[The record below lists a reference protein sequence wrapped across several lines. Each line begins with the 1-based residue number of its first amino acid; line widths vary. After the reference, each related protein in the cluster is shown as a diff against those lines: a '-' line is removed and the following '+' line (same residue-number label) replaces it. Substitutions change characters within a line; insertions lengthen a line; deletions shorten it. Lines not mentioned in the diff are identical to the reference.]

1 MQIVTRSQRRRQGQ
15 LRSEAVLK
23 LRVPIINSHKNSV
36 VAGIVE
42 KCNEVIASQNRSNTL
57 IAELVTDKCK
67 LDADADSLADEI
79 LSNEKLREL
88 RFQHLETNIK
98 MLSSI
103 AVDIPALLQNYPNY
117 YNNLLTASLQCIER
131 YYDELRINW
140 VTQFMPKTPEE
151 ENIINL
157 FIQTIQSTEKILK
170 SNMLDAKRLRNFVI
184 YTGMDAI
191 EPESENEIIDIWAD
205 TTIKYDPDY
214 VPSEDEDE
222 DEDEDD
228 EDEW

>member
-67 LDADADSLADEI
+67 LDADADS
-79 LSNEKLREL
+79 
-88 RFQHLETNIK
+88 
-98 MLSSI
+98 
-103 AVDIPALLQNYPNY
+103 NY